1 MPPYSLIT
9 PPIAEEHLYRLT
21 FWTRHSTKVRVDLDQ
36 DVQYS
41 GEKTDGVENMETDL
55 QKAKKAAEFLHEP
68 TEWKR
73 WVIYIYMIKMYLKV
87 DFRWKLK
94 AK

>member
-1 MPPYSLIT
+1 MIT

-41 GEKTDGVENMETDL
+41 GEKTEGVENMETDL
-55 QKAKKAAEFLHEP
+55 QKAKKAAEFLQEP

-73 WVIYIYMIKMYLKV
+73 WVFYSIKIKFV
-87 DFRWKLK
+87 NTNK
-94 AK
+94 AKVHTKQPTGCL

>member
-1 MPPYSLIT
+1 MIT

-41 GEKTDGVENMETDL
+41 GEKTEGVENMETDL
-55 QKAKKAAEFLHEP
+55 QKAKKAAEFLQEP

-73 WVIYIYMIKMYLKV
+73 WVFYSIN
-87 DFRWKLK
+87 
-94 AK
+94 

>member
-1 MPPYSLIT
+1 MNAPLNSLIT

-73 WVIYIYMIKMYLKV
+73 WVI
-87 DFRWKLK
+87 
-94 AK
+94 